1 MPCLASKPIVNGIE
15 EDLTGKVEVIR
26 LNMLT
31 RLGREIG
38 TRYKVGAVPTTVIV
52 NKAGDVVYRHAGIP
66 NRVTIVQKALKLVDW

>member
-15 EDLTGKVEVIR
+15 NDLKGKVEVIR

-31 RLGREIG
+31 QLGREIG

-52 NKAGDVVYRHAGIP
+52 DRKGDVSYQQAGIP
-66 NRVTIVQKALKLVDW
+66 NRVTIVQEALELVD